1 MSRAG
6 RASAALAK
14 EFEPR
19 LRGRLAEL
27 RARLSRIDK
36 SLGQTPDPDVEERA
50 TEREGDEVRETLGQA
65 GQDEIRMIEAALARI
80 DAGEF
85 GYCVNCGKA
94 IARARLEIV
103 PHAPRCAQCA

>member
-6 RASAALAK
+6 RTSAALAR

-27 RARLSRIDK
+27 KARLGRIEK
-36 SLGQTPDPDVEERA
+36 SLTETPDPDVEERA

-65 GQDEIRMIEAALARI
+65 GVEEMRMIEAALARI
-80 DAGEF
+80 EAGEYGF
-85 GYCVNCGKA
+85 CVNCGKP
-94 IARARLEIV
+94 IPRARLEIL